1 MSPLWERDR
10 DPGKFY
16 RSRSIKTYPAEKIYE
31 EAGFIA
37 YYMHWSHQ
45 EIMSFSHL
53 ERIRWCNEISAIN
66 RKLND
71 EPENAFKI

>member
-1 MSPLWERDR
+1 
-10 DPGKFY
+10 
-16 RSRSIKTYPAEKIYE
+16 
-31 EAGFIA
+31 
-37 YYMHWSHQ
+37 MHWSHQ